1 MNRKADNEIIRSES
15 SSTATLSR
23 AKKQLITVDDRQQNY
38 CESMSVA
45 MKTLDD
51 EGGRLEC
58 LTSSTSLNSEK
69 QVPMLATARRPR
81 RSRISWQ
88 NTSWSCSFDAGDHDL
103 TASQN
108 STYQPLKYEDDDDD
122 IEEILRETSGSLVE
136 TRAHTETKPQIEG
149 FKRKSMQTRLK
160 EDEEAFTKSLEL
172 LALETEK
179 KDAKDSNQNLGEVL

>member
-1 MNRKADNEIIRSES
+1 
-15 SSTATLSR
+15 
-23 AKKQLITVDDRQQNY
+23 
-38 CESMSVA
+38 

-58 LTSSTSLNSEK
+58 LTSSASLNSGK
-69 QVPMLATARRPR
+69 QVPMPMLATTRRRPPR

-108 STYQPLKYEDDDDD
+108 STYQPLKYEDDDS
-122 IEEILRETSGSLVE
+122 IEEILREASGSLVE
-136 TRAHTETKPQIEG
+136 TRARTETKPQIKG

-172 LALETEK
+172 LVLETEK
-179 KDAKDSNQNLGEVL
+179 KDAKDSNQKLGEVL

>member
-1 MNRKADNEIIRSES
+1 
-15 SSTATLSR
+15 
-23 AKKQLITVDDRQQNY
+23 
-38 CESMSVA
+38 

-51 EGGRLEC
+51 EDGLEC

-69 QVPMLATARRPR
+69 QVPMLATTRRSAR

-108 STYQPLKYEDDDDD
+108 STYQPIYDD
-122 IEEILRETSGSLVE
+122 IDEILRETSGSSVE
-136 TRAHTETKPQIEG
+136 THAHTETKPQIEG
-149 FKRKSMQTRLK
+149 FKRKSMQMRLK
-160 EDEEAFTKSLEL
+160 EDEEAFAKSLEL

-179 KDAKDSNQNLGEVL
+179 KDAKDSNQNLGGVL

>member
-1 MNRKADNEIIRSES
+1 
-15 SSTATLSR
+15 
-23 AKKQLITVDDRQQNY
+23 
-38 CESMSVA
+38 MSVA
-45 MKTLDD
+45 MKIKTLDD

-69 QVPMLATARRPR
+69 QVPMLATARRRPPR
-81 RSRISWQ
+81 RSRSRISWQ
-88 NTSWSCSFDAGDHDL
+88 NTSWSCNFDAGDHDL

-108 STYQPLKYEDDDDD
+108 STYQPLKYEDND
-122 IEEILRETSGSLVE
+122 IEEILIETSGSSVE

-179 KDAKDSNQNLGEVL
+179 KDAKDSNQKLGEVL

>member
-1 MNRKADNEIIRSES
+1 M
-15 SSTATLSR
+15 
-23 AKKQLITVDDRQQNY
+23 AKYR
-38 CESMSVA
+38 
-45 MKTLDD
+45 
-51 EGGRLEC
+51 
-58 LTSSTSLNSEK
+58 
-69 QVPMLATARRPR
+69 
-81 RSRISWQ
+81 
-88 NTSWSCSFDAGDHDL
+88 WSCSFDAGDHDL

-108 STYQPLKYEDDDDD
+108 STYQPLKFEDD

-179 KDAKDSNQNLGEVL
+179 KDAKDSNQKLGEVL